1 MVQFGSS
8 QNDKWMGLTVRD
20 LEKKKKK
27 MSRSFGLI
35 RNGFLKKV

>member
-27 MSRSFGLI
+27 
-35 RNGFLKKV
+35 NVKVFRIDP